1 MQKQR
6 KGFCIRIISL
16 LSGLF
21 LAFIQFAAP
30 VSAESPYDLPPDT
43 TISAGAALLVSL
55 GATPDE
61 DTVLYELKAD
71 SKRSP
76 AALVRLMVGITAINI
91 IREKGIDIEKVTG
104 KYTPTAYKEIAG
116 FGLGTVMSYDEEWTV
131 KDLLSISSIQTA
143 ADACVT
149 LAITLSGSHAGF
161 VSEMNA
167 LTKEIGC
174 ENTSFINVSGAD
186 SPSQYTTAR
195 DLYKIIRYAMDYPEF
210 EPLFSA
216 SQYTVKPVS
225 GGKERSYAN
234 TNDMLRPTTPYYY
247 SPMAFGKTGYTP
259 SAGRCLA
266 SVAKDSGYDYLCI
279 VMGVPNTDADGNTGV
294 YFRDTRTLYK
304 WAFNNFTYKTL
315 LDKNWPITQIP
326 VRLSWDKD
334 RVTLYPEKTC
344 TAIVINAL
352 DLKTIDRKITTLA
365 DSVDAPIKKGQV
377 LGKVE
382 LYIKTDQK
390 IGEVNLVAG
399 ESIEKSQLLAVW
411 AQVQSFLKSPWFYA
425 ALGLIAVLLVGYII
439 LNIVHNYKLRR
450 NRMKRFNRFR

>member
-1 MQKQR
+1 M
-6 KGFCIRIISL
+6 IS
-16 LSGLF
+16 
-21 LAFIQFAAP
+21 
-30 VSAESPYDLPPDT
+30 PDT
-43 TISAGAALLVSL
+43 TISAGRLLVSL

-195 DLYKIIRYAMDYPEF
+195 DLYKIIRYAMDYPEL

-279 VMGVPNTDADGNTGV
+279 VMGCPTPTPTEIPV
-294 YFRDTRTLYK
+294 YFGIPAHSISGHLIISPIRPCSI
-304 WAFNNFTYKTL
+304 KTG
-315 LDKNWPITQIP
+315 DAQIP
-326 VRLSWDKD
+326 VRLSWDGIAS
-334 RVTLYPEKTC
+334 PCIEKTC

-352 DLKTIDRKITTLA
+352 DLKTIDRKLQHWQTVWMRRL
-365 DSVDAPIKKGQV
+365 KGQV

-390 IGEVNLVAG
+390 IGGVNLVAG
-399 ESIEKSQLLAVW
+399 ESIKA
-411 AQVQSFLKSPWFYA
+411 SFSRS
-425 ALGLIAVLLVGYII
+425 G
-439 LNIVHNYKLRR
+439 RR
-450 NRMKRFNRFR
+450 CNPF

>member
-1 MQKQR
+1 
-6 KGFCIRIISL
+6 
-16 LSGLF
+16 
-21 LAFIQFAAP
+21 
-30 VSAESPYDLPPDT
+30 
-43 TISAGAALLVSL
+43 
-55 GATPDE
+55 
-61 DTVLYELKAD
+61 
-71 SKRSP
+71 
-76 AALVRLMVGITAINI
+76 
-91 IREKGIDIEKVTG
+91 
-104 KYTPTAYKEIAG
+104 
-116 FGLGTVMSYDEEWTV
+116 
-131 KDLLSISSIQTA
+131 
-143 ADACVT
+143 
-149 LAITLSGSHAGF
+149 
-161 VSEMNA
+161 
-167 LTKEIGC
+167 
-174 ENTSFINVSGAD
+174 
-186 SPSQYTTAR
+186 
-195 DLYKIIRYAMDYPEF
+195 
-210 EPLFSA
+210 
-216 SQYTVKPVS
+216 
-225 GGKERSYAN
+225 
-234 TNDMLRPTTPYYY
+234 MLRPTTPYYY

-399 ESIEKSQLLAVW
+399 ESIEKIQHLAVW
-411 AQVQSFLKSPWFYA
+411 AQVKSFLKSTWFYA